1 MTLRGNLLTLPVPS
15 LAPLVHLELANHIN
29 HLLHGLIDLEQ
40 PPLALLLTLPEA
52 LAQVRL
58 DGSRVVAHGN
68 GLVAGPRLEVV
79 VEALPDAADGRLR
92 RAVRVPPAGA
102 VVADAAD
109 ARRHAEPGR
118 KVGQLDLVRLGT
130 GLHVGG
136 LLGEELAKVLD
147 EQQRA
152 DAVHLEALQALLRVN
167 LGGTLL
173 DVQDPGQATSQPQ
186 VVLVAGEQL
195 GGALGGRVDGGLIR
209 HVQPDNG
216 EARRNVVGRGEVLEE
231 GRLDLGGVVV
241 WARGC
246 EDGEGGVA
254 QEMAGEGVADA
265 A

>member
-1 MTLRGNLLTLPVPS
+1 M
-15 LAPLVHLELANHIN
+15 
-29 HLLHGLIDLEQ
+29 
-40 PPLALLLTLPEA
+40 
-52 LAQVRL
+52 
-58 DGSRVVAHGN
+58 VAHRN

-79 VEALPDAADGRLR
+79 VEALPDAADGRLG

-109 ARRHAEPGR
+109 ARGHAEPGR
-118 KVGQLDLVRLGT
+118 KVGELHLVGLGA
-130 GLHVGG
+130 GRHLGG
-136 LLGEELAKVLD
+136 LLGEELAEVLD

-167 LGGTLL
+167 LSGALL
-173 DVQDPGQATSQPQ
+173 DVQDPGQATRQPQ

-195 GGALGGRVDGGLIR
+195 GGALGGQVNGRLIR

-216 EARRNVVGRGEVLEE
+216 EARRNVVGGGEVLEE
-231 GRLDLGGVVV
+231 GGLDLGGVVV
-241 WARGC
+241 RAGGC

-254 QEMAGEGVADA
+254 EEMAGEGVADA